1 MAADDRLSV
10 LSDDLLRRILH
21 FVPSREA
28 ASTSLLSRRWGS
40 LWRSTGTVNL
50 AVRVVYDD
58 VSGDDEA
65 FSSRRDAFVRASQAA
80 LAAAGAGA
88 GVTRLT
94 LNVAG
99 RCLSGV
105 DKFLNYGGGGGG
117 EEIGIVDAVVSHP
130 AARHVEELRVGVAG
144 PMYRTDG
151 AEQRPWQ
158 EARRW
163 RSDDIYT
170 YTLSFASLP
179 SATLRV
185 LDITE
190 CNFSDSKLALPDA
203 GVAFPRLDTLR
214 LRLCAVRLAH
224 LQRLIDA
231 APALATVHLESVYF
245 EFNIYLDYYG
255 VYGGLVAVESRL
267 LLRCPA
273 ATELAMEFCGSSSY
287 INSHLDGGIGIDAPK
302 LRSFRYTG
310 HPRRFYLESPAP
322 EMTAVNIHFI
332 DGDHRFADRLWR
344 FLGNFTNVKILKLTV
359 QELGHLAVAGKARRA
374 ELLCKFGNLER
385 LELEAVR
392 KPTKTKAPAPP
403 PAVAIAN
410 LLHCCPALV
419 DLSLKLKM
427 LNYAWS
433 KNNSM
438 YLSSFHAKFKP
449 DFDKSVGLFM
459 RHKSKMTAV
468 SSSLIDEHHD
478 DKFSNISGLSGKSF
492 ACLNSSLR
500 RVNLQFQLGSA
511 SNCFGVRLIRFF
523 AQNAMVLEE
532 MCIDSGNR
540 KLCEHMNLN
549 VERWVGVDSSKIRLK
564 DKNLTGSS
572 WEFSRIHP
580 DSAPEFERNATSFKV
595 LPLERR

>member
-80 LAAAGAGA
+80 LAAAAAGA
-88 GVTRLT
+88 GVTRAHPQRGGT
-94 LNVAG
+94 LPLRG
-99 RCLSGV
+99 RQVPELRRRRRRRG
-105 DKFLNYGGGGGG
+105 DR
-117 EEIGIVDAVVSHP
+117 IVDAVVSHP
-130 AARHVEELRVGVAG
+130 AARHVEELRRQQACFAG
-144 PMYRTDG
+144 
-151 AEQRPWQ
+151 
-158 EARRW
+158 RW
-163 RSDDIYT
+163 R
-170 YTLSFASLP
+170 
-179 SATLRV
+179 RV
-185 LDITE
+185 SRR
-190 CNFSDSKLALPDA
+190 F
-203 GVAFPRLDTLR
+203 DTLG

-492 ACLNSSLR
+492 ACLNRSLR

>member
-40 LWRSTGTVNL
+40 LWRSTGAVNL
-50 AVRVVYDD
+50 AVRVVYDE

-88 GVTRLT
+88 GVTSLT
-94 LNVAG
+94 LDVAG
-99 RCLSGV
+99 RCLSGI

-117 EEIGIVDAVVSHP
+117 EEIGVVDAV
-130 AARHVEELRVGVAG
+130 ELRVGVAA

-151 AEQRPWQ
+151 AKQRPWQ

-185 LDITE
+185 LDITG

-231 APALATVHLESVYF
+231 APGLATVHLESVYF
-245 EFNIYLDYYG
+245 EFNVYLDYYG

-310 HPRRFYLESPAP
+310 HPRRFYLESPAL

-332 DGDHRFADRLWR
+332 GGDHRFADTLWR

-359 QELGHLAVAGKARRA
+359 QELGHLAVAGKASRA

-392 KPTKTKAPAPP
+392 KPTKTKAPA
-403 PAVAIAN
+403 VAIAN
-410 LLHCCPALV
+410 LLHCCLALV
-419 DLSLKLKM
+419 DLSLKLKL

-433 KNNSM
+433 KNYSL
-438 YLSSFHAKFKP
+438 YLRSFHAKFQT
-449 DFDKSVGLFM
+449 DYDKSVGLFM
-459 RHKSKMTAV
+459 HHKSKMTAV

-478 DKFSNISGLSGKSF
+478 DKFSNIPGLSGKSF

-500 RVNLQFQLGSA
+500 RVKLQQFQLGSA

-532 MCIDSGNR
+532 MCIDSGSR

-564 DKNLTGSS
+564 DKNLTESS

-595 LPLERR
+595 LPLEKR

>member
-80 LAAAGAGA
+80 LAAAAAGA

-231 APALATVHLESVYF
+231 APALATVHLE
-245 EFNIYLDYYG
+245 
-255 VYGGLVAVESRL
+255 
-267 LLRCPA
+267 
-273 ATELAMEFCGSSSY
+273 
-287 INSHLDGGIGIDAPK
+287 
-302 LRSFRYTG
+302 YTG

-492 ACLNSSLR
+492 ACLNRSLR